1 VASLNTHDMP
11 PFAAYWQGLDIADR
25 LALDL
30 LTPEEEY
37 CEQQTRQE
45 LLRALR
51 HCLHHQGLLASPE
64 AELPAVLS
72 ACLAFLSASPAR
84 MVLINLEDLWLETRA
99 QNVPGTSTERP
110 NWQHKARYSLE
121 TLHHMPQ
128 ILTLL
133 RAVNHLRKQTTEI
146 T

>member
-1 VASLNTHDMP
+1 MP

-30 LTPEEEY
+30 LTPEEEH

-45 LLRALR
+45 LLGALR
-51 HCLHHQGLLASPE
+51 HFLHHRGLLASPE
-64 AELPAVLS
+64 AELPAVHS
-72 ACLAFLSASPAR
+72 ACVAFLSASPAR
-84 MVLINLEDLWLETRA
+84 VVLINLEDLWLDTQA

-121 TLHHMPQ
+121 TLRHMPQ
-128 ILTLL
+128 ILILL
-133 RAVNHLRKQTTEI
+133 RTVNYQRKQARETT
-146 T
+146 